1 MHISFANEV
10 ALTVLLMA
18 HIVRNKRETR
28 RRSYPYRVTDENDD
42 DDYDGM
48 QERHASSSS
57 SSSHR
62 YRILSLIETFIDQIF
77 HIRKTLLGV
86 SISAVIVA
94 PIAIGLSVYLL
105 RHPSFL
111 AILDIE
117 NDFGTVL
124 GILLGAIIII
134 SSIWLVVGIR
144 QYRLIGSWNKR
155 YGNYIR
161 EKQEIDRIIGS
172 QYGEDTTS
180 DTNTGT
186 DNDSRDVT
194 PLS

>member
-1 MHISFANEV
+1 MTNEN
-10 ALTVLLMA
+10 
-18 HIVRNKRETR
+18 H
-28 RRSYPYRVTDENDD
+28 D

-48 QERHASSSS
+48 QEHHASSSS

-77 HIRKTLLGV
+77 QIRKTLLGV
-86 SISAVIVA
+86 SISAVIMA

-117 NDFGTVL
+117 NDFGIVL
-124 GILLGAIIII
+124 AVLLGAIIII
-134 SSIWLVVGIR
+134 SLVWLVVGIR

-155 YGNYIR
+155 YGDYVRQR
-161 EKQEIDRIIGS
+161 EERDRLIGS
-172 QYGEDTTS
+172 QYSEDTST
-180 DTNTGT
+180 
-186 DNDSRDVT
+186 
-194 PLS
+194 